1 MSADNI
7 RNDQVNII
15 CAEDCGNAPKK
26 ELLRAFNVA
35 FVCNDIG
42 FIMESIIEGIQ
53 WSFIGSHVLQGKDQ
67 VLRMLEKLIDKTPTE
82 LVVSNII
89 THGYSG
95 SLNGVLHLESN
106 ISYAFCNIYRFNS
119 SLNKTKIKEI
129 TSYIIDISKSR
140 YDS

>member
-1 MSADNI
+1 MSEDNI
-7 RNDQVNII
+7 RGEQVKII

-35 FVCNDIG
+35 FVCNDRG
-42 FIMESIIEGIQ
+42 FIMEKIIEEIK
-53 WSFIGSHVLQGKDQ
+53 WNFIGSHVLQGRDQ
-67 VLRMLEKLIDKTPTE
+67 VFKMLEKLIDKKPVE
-82 LVVSNII
+82 LVISNII

-95 SLNGVLHLESN
+95 SVNGILNLEGN

-129 TSYIIDISKSR
+129 TSFIIDISK
-140 YDS
+140 

>member
-1 MSADNI
+1 MSEDNI
-7 RNDQVNII
+7 RYDQVKII

-42 FIMESIIEGIQ
+42 LITETIIEDIQ
-53 WSFIGSHVLQGKDQ
+53 WNFIGNNVLQGKAQ
-67 VLRMLEKLIDKTPTE
+67 VFKMLEELIDNKPTE
-82 LVVSNII
+82 LVISNIV

-95 SLNGVLHLESN
+95 SLNGILNLESN

-129 TSYIIDISKSR
+129 TSYIIDISK
-140 YDS
+140 

>member
-1 MSADNI
+1 MSEDNI
-7 RNDQVNII
+7 RYDQVKII

-26 ELLRAFNVA
+26 ELLRAFNAA

-42 FIMESIIEGIQ
+42 FIAETIVENIQ
-53 WSFIGSHVLQGKDQ
+53 WNFIGSNVVQGKDQ
-67 VLRMLEKLIDKTPTE
+67 VFRMLETLMDKKPTE
-82 LVVSNII
+82 LVISNII

-95 SLNGVLHLESN
+95 SLNGILSLENN

-129 TSYIIDISKSR
+129 TSFVIDISK
-140 YDS
+140 

>member
-1 MSADNI
+1 MSEDNI
-7 RNDQVNII
+7 RYEQVKII

-42 FIMESIIEGIQ
+42 LIMENIIEDIQ
-53 WSFIGSHVLQGKDQ
+53 WNFIGSDTLQGKDQ
-67 VLRMLEKLIDKTPTE
+67 VLRMLEKLIDKKPTE
-82 LVVSNII
+82 LVISNII

-95 SLNGVLHLESN
+95 SLNGILNLENN

-129 TSYIIDISKSR
+129 TSYIIDISK
-140 YDS
+140 

>member
-1 MSADNI
+1 MSEDPV
-7 RNDQVNII
+7 RYEQVKIS

-35 FVCNDIG
+35 FVRNDIG
-42 FIMESIIEGIQ
+42 FIRENIIEDIQ
-53 WSFIGSHVLQGKDQ
+53 WNFIGGNALQGKDQ
-67 VLRMLEKLIDKTPTE
+67 VVGMLEKLMGKTPTE
-82 LVVSNII
+82 LVISNII

-95 SLNGVLHLESN
+95 SLNGILNLESN

-129 TSYIIDISKSR
+129 TSYIIDISK
-140 YDS
+140 

>member
-1 MSADNI
+1 MSEDNI
-7 RNDQVNII
+7 RYDQVKII

-42 FIMESIIEGIQ
+42 FITETIIEDIQ
-53 WSFIGSHVLQGKDQ
+53 WNFIGSNVLQGKAQ
-67 VLRMLEKLIDKTPTE
+67 VFRMLEKLIDKKPTE
-82 LVVSNII
+82 LVISNII

-95 SLNGVLHLESN
+95 SLNGILNLESN
-106 ISYAFCNIYRFNS
+106 TSYAFCHIYRFNS

-129 TSYIIDISKSR
+129 TSFIIDISK
-140 YDS
+140 